1 MAPAVSSADL
11 EHVLDPVGYSAWSAR
26 DGRQDS
32 GNTLSGSPGGPSET
46 VPYNGCRAG
55 LLGVGTGPALSLC
68 PVTWDCRLLCPMKGS
83 EDSMSD
89 REGEAVKYPGSS
101 APVGWAALAITVNED
116 NRLWLHACVVGFH
129 SHRS

>member
-11 EHVLDPVGYSAWSAR
+11 EHALDPVGYSAWSAR

-32 GNTLSGSPGGPSET
+32 GNTLSGSAGGPSET

-68 PVTWDCRLLCPMKGS
+68 TVTWDCRLLCPMKS
-83 EDSMSD
+83 CEDSMSD
-89 REGEAVKYPGSS
+89 REGEAVKYPWG
-101 APVGWAALAITVNED
+101 PVPLWAGQRWPLP
-116 NRLWLHACVVGFH
+116 
-129 SHRS
+129 